1 MREIDDK
8 VKDGLS
14 QLDRVDV
21 QSPTKEDIIA
31 LIQKTKR
38 KQRREAILF
47 FIVTLILVNI
57 VVFSIARLPAIYV
70 TMNIIL
76 IGLLPVLLVLGLV
89 KRWRDRYE

>member
-14 QLDRVDV
+14 QLDRIDV

-70 TMNIIL
+70 IMNIIL
-76 IGLLPVLLVLGLV
+76 IGLLPVLLVWGLV

>member
-76 IGLLPVLLVLGLV
+76 IGLLPVLLVWGLV

>member
-70 TMNIIL
+70 IMNIIL
-76 IGLLPVLLVLGLV
+76 IGLLPVLLVWGLV